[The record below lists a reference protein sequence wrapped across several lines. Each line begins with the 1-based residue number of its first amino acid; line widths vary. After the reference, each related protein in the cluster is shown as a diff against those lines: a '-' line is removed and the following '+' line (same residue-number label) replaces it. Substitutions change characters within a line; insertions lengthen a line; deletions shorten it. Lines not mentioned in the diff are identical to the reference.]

1 MNLDFKM
8 LIWDQKMGSKL
19 RKFLGTSLDL
29 DYFIEKKSQSL
40 SKMEVA
46 GKPMFKKA
54 YMRKG

>member
-29 DYFIEKKSQSL
+29 DYFIEKSRNPSQKWKLRASL
-40 SKMEVA
+40 CL
-46 GKPMFKKA
+46 
-54 YMRKG
+54 RKHT